1 MAWRMGRRRWRGR
14 PGGIRCEGGAGADEG
29 GEWERGKKRATPE
42 GRVDG
47 VRDLPYD
54 LGMIVGFGD
63 LWSYSYN
70 HPKHN
75 EER

>member
-1 MAWRMGRRRWRGR
+1 VDE
-14 PGGIRCEGGAGADEG
+14 EGMEG
-29 GEWERGKKRATPE
+29 EGGKKRVMPE

-70 HPKHN
+70 HPKYK
-75 EER
+75 EERRDEHINREIRKIKSWTDRPT